1 MASQPIARLKES
13 NTKENLWIYVLRILK
28 DGPTHAYTIREEI
41 RKKYGFRPGT
51 MTAYKVLY
59 GLKKRGLVTK
69 KLDGRKKVYSITA
82 KGKAE
87 LKGAMG
93 FYQHMLRVLK

>member
-1 MASQPIARLKES
+1 MPSQPIARLKES

-41 RKKYGFRPGT
+41 RRRYGFRPGT

-59 GLKKRGLVTK
+59 GLRTRGLVTK
-69 KLDGRKKVYSITA
+69 KLEGRKKVYSMTA
-82 KGKAE
+82 KGRSE
-87 LKGAMG
+87 LDDALA

>member
-28 DGPTHAYTIREEI
+28 DRPTHAYTIREEI
-41 RKKYGFRPGT
+41 RKHYGFRPGT

-87 LKGAMG
+87 LKGAME

>member
-1 MASQPIARLKES
+1 MAVKPIARLKES

-41 RKKYGFRPGT
+41 RKRYGFRPGT

-59 GLKKRGLVTK
+59 GLKRRSLVTNRME
-69 KLDGRKKVYSITA
+69 GRKKVYSITA
-82 KGKAE
+82 KGKSE
-87 LKGAMG
+87 LKGAIQ
-93 FYQHMLRVLK
+93 FYRHMLRVLR